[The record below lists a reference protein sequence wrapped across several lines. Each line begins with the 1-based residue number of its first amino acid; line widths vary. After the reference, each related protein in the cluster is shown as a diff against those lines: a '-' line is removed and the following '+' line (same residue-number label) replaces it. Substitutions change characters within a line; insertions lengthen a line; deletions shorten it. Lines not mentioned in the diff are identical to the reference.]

1 MVHCVLFDSSTYRKV
16 FQLLSIT
23 FRSKYTRHTHASSQ
37 NPRFR
42 SESAACVPAATLRNA
57 QGCADHATSAFC
69 RHMVARSPLSLLCSL
84 GRGSRLRTIVGL
96 RIPSRVSLS
105 FGSPVGRPELFG
117 RRDSDYRSDGRVAE
131 ARSVARLAE
140 PRPRA
145 AGGSQPHQP
154 GTVPPSTTYAYIIC
168 VACPLSIQFVRGA
181 FIPSCRSSARIELGA
196 RQSAP
201 ATQVSH

>member
-1 MVHCVLFDSSTYRKV
+1 MRCSPRVAPLSRVVALGRREKRLVHCVLFDSSTYRKV

-23 FRSKYTRHTHASSQ
+23 FSSKYTRHTHASSQ
-37 NPRFR
+37 NLRFR

-57 QGCADHATSAFC
+57 QGCADHATSAFCPC

-117 RRDSDYRSDGRVAE
+117 RRDSDHIVTSSLVSWDINHFAHVARPCSSTRGSDGPV
-131 ARSVARLAE
+131 
-140 PRPRA
+140 
-145 AGGSQPHQP
+145 
-154 GTVPPSTTYAYIIC
+154 
-168 VACPLSIQFVRGA
+168 
-181 FIPSCRSSARIELGA
+181 
-196 RQSAP
+196 
-201 ATQVSH
+201 